1 MQILPDFL
9 TETIAEHGE
18 IIAEYYSNELYATLL
33 RKHRSNL
40 LVKLAK
46 KLDLSKMEKAC
57 ASYHHQSGAG
67 RPPTHS
73 ISRLL
78 RAILIGQLRNLSLRE
93 LESELHANLLARWF
107 AGYSL
112 FEGIPDHSTLG
123 RFEGWLIVH
132 QPRLYFD
139 TILKQ
144 VRQDFPEEKADTQ
157 MGDTYAMKADAA
169 LHGVVEMLRR
179 LSLRLLESWRA
190 TNVDFSLLR
199 GFDWVALFGVF
210 PEKHPGRMSVK
221 EKAERLQKTVLA
233 AQDLHQRLSPKA
245 NSQTQLWLD
254 YIQKVIHDYTEINVE
269 EVSWREKRGSYAL
282 GSATD
287 PEATFRNHGERDGEP
302 DITFGY
308 NVQVAATESGIITE
322 TIAYT
327 GATPDQSGVADLVAA
342 QEEPPDK
349 FIYDAAAGNGKTR
362 HDVLH
367 ASGGKTKLS
376 APLIEYEKRSDL
388 FSPKDFTLSE
398 DGDAST
404 SSAATLTCPGRRQT
418 AVAYRSG
425 AGQGYTF
432 RFYPELCWQGEPPI
446 HMKDADLSKRCSLWD
461 ECRNKKMGPRSMRQV
476 FISDYRAVLEE
487 AEIYNLSDE
496 YRKDKRLRQRIER
509 IIAEL
514 VRYNGARRARRR
526 GLAAADWQALMSAAA
541 YNLKWWMR
549 RVEMAV

>member
-9 TETIAEHGE
+9 SEIIKEHDE
-18 IIAEYYSNELYATLL
+18 IIAEYYSDELYKTLL
-33 RKHRSNL
+33 RKNRSHL
-40 LVKLAK
+40 FVKLAK
-46 KLDLSKMEKAC
+46 KLDLSPIEQAC
-57 ASYHHQSGAG
+57 AAYHHQSGAG
-67 RPPTHS
+67 RPPTHT
-73 ISRLL
+73 IPRLL
-78 RAILIGQLRNLSLRE
+78 RAVLIGQLNDLSLRE
-93 LESELHANLLARWF
+93 LETELNTNMLARWF
-107 AGYSL
+107 TGYGL
-112 FEGIPDHSTLG
+112 FEAIPDHSTLG

-132 QPRLYFD
+132 QPQIYFE
-139 TILKQ
+139 TILTQ
-144 VRQDFPEEKADTQ
+144 VRQEFPEEKADTQ

-169 LHGVVEMLRR
+169 THGVVEMLRR
-179 LSLRLLESWRA
+179 LSIRLLENWRETDA
-190 TNVDFSLLR
+190 NFSLLR

-210 PEKHPGRMSVK
+210 PEKHPGRMSKK

-233 AQDLHQRLSPKA
+233 AQDLHRRLSPKA
-245 NSQTQLWLD
+245 NMQTQLWLD
-254 YIQKVIHDYTEINVE
+254 YIRKVIHDYIEINAE
-269 EVSWREKRGSYAL
+269 EVALREKRGSYAL

-308 NVQVAATESGIITE
+308 NIQVAATKDGIIT
-322 TIAYT
+322 TTKAYT
-327 GATPDQSGVADLVAA
+327 GATPDQNGIANLVAV

-362 HDVLH
+362 HDVLQ

-376 APLIEYEKRSDL
+376 APLIEHEKRSDL

-398 DGDAST
+398 DST
-404 SSAATLTCPGRRQT
+404 TLTCPGHKQT
-418 AVAYRSG
+418 AIVYRSG
-425 AGQGYTF
+425 SGQGRNF
-432 RFYPELCWQGEPPI
+432 RFYPNLCWQDEPPI
-446 HMKDADLSKRCSLWD
+446 HMKDADLSQRCPLW
-461 ECRNKKMGPRSMRQV
+461 EACRNKKMGPRSMRQV
-476 FISDYRAVLEE
+476 FISDYRALLEE

-526 GLAAADWQALMSAAA
+526 GLAAADWQALMSASA

-549 RVEMAV
+549 RVEIAA

>member
-33 RKHRSNL
+33 RKNRSNL
-40 LVKLAK
+40 LVKLVK
-46 KLDLSKMEKAC
+46 KLDISEMEKAC
-57 ASYHHQSGAG
+57 VPYHHQSGAG

-73 ISRLL
+73 IPRLL

-93 LESELHANLLARWF
+93 LESELQANLLARWF

-132 QPRLYFD
+132 QPCLYFD

-157 MGDTYAMKADAA
+157 MGDTYAMEADAA
-169 LHGVVEMLRR
+169 RHGVVEMLRR
-179 LSLRLLESWRA
+179 LSIRLLESWRE
-190 TNVDFSLLR
+190 TNADFSLLR
-199 GFDWVALFGVF
+199 GFDWVALFGTY
-210 PEKHPGRMSVK
+210 PEKHPGRMSDK

-233 AQDLHQRLSPKA
+233 AEDLRQRLSPKA

-254 YIQKVIHDYTEINVE
+254 YIHKAIHDQVEINTRQVAL
-269 EVSWREKRGSYAL
+269 REKRGEYCM

-308 NVQVAATESGIITE
+308 NIQVAATESGIITE

-327 GATPDQSGVADLVAA
+327 GATPDQSGVADLVAT
-342 QEEPPDK
+342 QEAPPDK

-376 APLIEYEKRSDL
+376 APLIEYEKRSDR

-398 DGDAST
+398 DGE
-404 SSAATLTCPGRRQT
+404 TLTCPERRQT

-425 AGQGYTF
+425 AGQGRTF
-432 RFYPELCWQGEPPI
+432 RFYPRLCWQGEPPI
-446 HMKDADLSKRCSLWD
+446 HMKEADLSKRCPHWD
-461 ECRNKKMGPRSMRQV
+461 ECRNKKMGPRTMRQV
-476 FISDYRAVLEE
+476 FISDYRALLEE
-487 AEIYNLSDE
+487 AAIYNLSDE

-549 RVEMAV
+549 RVEIAV